1 MQIQRSRRLYL
12 IIAAL
17 MLAMLLSACGGASST
32 PAATPVPVA
41 TPEERVRGFFET
53 FSAAI
58 NDPEIS
64 DPTRQSEWVER
75 LVDYAPPA
83 EREAARGELAGSLA
97 EFGSMNLGEMIGQAD
112 MDIRLEMN
120 FAITETRLVEE
131 SAERAQV
138 EIVDGMISMQP
149 VGADV
154 EQLGEMA
161 SMMTQE
167 VPISEFFS
175 DSDNA
180 DRLIDLVKIDGV
192 WYLEEV
198 LNLGV

>member
-1 MQIQRSRRLYL
+1 MF
-12 IIAAL
+12 IAAL
-17 MLAMLLSACGGASST
+17 MLAMLLSACGGAGST

-41 TPEERVRGFFET
+41 TPEERVKGFFDT

-64 DPTRQSEWVER
+64 DPARQSEWVER
-75 LVDYAPPA
+75 LVDFAPPA
-83 EREAARGELAGSLA
+83 EREQASSQLASSLA
-97 EFGSMNLGEMIGQAD
+97 EFGGMNLGEMIGQEGL
-112 MDIRLEMN
+112 DIRLEMT

-131 SAERAQV
+131 SGDRAQV
-138 EIVDGMISMQP
+138 EVVNGMISMQP

-161 SMMTQE
+161 AMMTQE
-167 VPISEFFS
+167 VPISEFFA

-180 DRLIDLVKIDGV
+180 DRLINLVKIDGV